1 MMTASPCRQF
11 TGVATRC
18 LAVSWS
24 ESITRNTS
32 SKLRPVVI
40 G

>member
-1 MMTASPCRQF
+1 L
-11 TGVATRC
+11 TGVAKRC
-18 LAVSWS
+18 LAVSWR
-24 ESITRNTS
+24 ESITRSSS